1 MLKSFNELLEM
12 AASRKLVKIAVAM
25 ANDEH
30 VIEAVSDA
38 AKKNLATPIL
48 VGPEDEVK
56 VIVHEIAPDLDYE
69 LIDAKDKEE
78 AAKVATQLVSSGKA
92 DILMKGLVD
101 TSVIMSQVLN
111 KEYGLR
117 TGNVLSHVAVF
128 SIPAYHKILFLTDAG
143 MNIAPDVD
151 QKQKLIE
158 NVVPLCHSMGLKEP
172 KVAMI
177 CAKENVSEKMQATI
191 DAAEIQKRNEEG
203 KITGCVVQGPLALD
217 NAISKEAAEIKGI
230 SGEVAGDADVLLMPM
245 IEAGNVLYKAF
256 TYFAGAESAGM
267 ILGATH
273 PIVLTSR
280 ADSAD
285 SKLYSI
291 ALAVLLATK
300 DEANG

>member
-1 MLKSFNELLEM
+1 MLKSFKELVDL
-12 AASRKLVKIAVAM
+12 AKSRQTTKIAVAM
-25 ANDEH
+25 ANDPH
-30 VIEAVSDA
+30 VIEAVAEA
-38 AKKNLATPIL
+38 AKLELVSPIL
-48 VGPEDEVK
+48 VGPEAEVK
-56 VIVHEIAPDLDYE
+56 ECVASVAPDLEYE
-69 LIDAKDKEE
+69 LVPAADKEE
-78 AAKVATQLVSSGKA
+78 AAKTATQLVSSGKA
-92 DILMKGLVD
+92 NILMKGLVD
-101 TSVIMSQVLN
+101 TSVILSQVLN

-128 SIPAYHKILFLTDAG
+128 SIPSYHKVLFVTDAG
-143 MNIAPDVD
+143 MMIAPDVE

-158 NVVPLCHSMGLKEP
+158 NVVPLCHSMGIAHP

-177 CAKENVSEKMQATI
+177 CAKENVSDKMQATI
-191 DAAEIQKRNEEG
+191 DAAELTKRNEAG
-203 KITGCVVQGPLALD
+203 DITGCVVQGPLALD

-230 SGEVAGDADVLLMPM
+230 KGDVAGDADVLIMPM
-245 IEAGNVLYKAF
+245 IEAGNVLYKSL

-267 ILGATH
+267 VLGATH

-300 DEANG
+300 DEVNG